1 MIMRTYNWYYAIIFH
16 SFSRTY
22 WKASSLSPP
31 QSGDKETCF
40 GWFSVLLF
48 HSVFRKSLQLVTPLI
63 RMSKVCRLIRWRC
76 KRKVIIIQTC
86 MMKKKP
92 SLLVILDE
100 VSSFLKHAPWKH
112 MESSGT
118 LSGPVVL
125 TVKSKYKMN
134 GRLVFSNKCKIYI
147 FRKKYAYKELGIKR
161 WIKEFK

>member
-1 MIMRTYNWYYAIIFH
+1 MIISIYNWYYAIIFH

-22 WKASSLSPP
+22 WKASSLIPQ

-48 HSVFRKSLQLVTPLI
+48 HSVFRKSIQLVTPLI
-63 RMSKVCRLIRWRC
+63 RMSKVWRLIRWRC
-76 KRKVIIIQTC
+76 KRKVIILQTY
-86 MMKKKP
+86 MIKKT
-92 SLLVILDE
+92 SLFFILDE

-112 MESSGT
+112 IESSGT

-134 GRLVFSNKCKIYI
+134 GGLVFSNKCKIYI
-147 FRKKYAYKELGIKR
+147 FRKKIC
-161 WIKEFK
+161 I